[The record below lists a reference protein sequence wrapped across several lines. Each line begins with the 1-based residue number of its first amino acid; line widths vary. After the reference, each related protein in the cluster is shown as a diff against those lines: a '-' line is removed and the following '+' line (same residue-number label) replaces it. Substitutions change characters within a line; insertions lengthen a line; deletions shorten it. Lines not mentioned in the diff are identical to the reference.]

1 MRKIYVVFQMLF
13 FVTAMNGQYSLS
25 STTYS
30 QTFDGLGTAS
40 LTNVTGGSLNNVNV
54 SLNGWYFA
62 ESGTGANTTI
72 TAGTGSSS
80 TGDSYNFGAAANSNR
95 TLGGLQSGSLIPTFG
110 FYFTNNTGS
119 AITALAMTYTGET
132 WRVGATSRSDRIDFQ
147 YSTDASLLTNGT
159 WVDIDLLDYAN
170 PGQAIGNGS
179 VLHSATVSGSITGL
193 NIANGASF
201 FIRWN
206 DFNASGSDDGM
217 GMNDFNLTAL
227 FTLPVNLASVKAT
240 HQSTGVSLEWSNLTE
255 MDVINYNVERS
266 ADGGNFVSVGTINAR
281 VNNGSKVDYSFT
293 DINPFTGANYYR
305 IKSMESSGQIK
316 FSTIV
321 KVDIGK
327 GDVLLLLYPNPV
339 IDRHLTYQANNLRK
353 GQYTLRVFNNA
364 GQQVFVKTLNHPGG
378 SVSEA
383 LTLPFLRNGL
393 YRLQLSSGDATF
405 MKIFMVQ

>member
-240 HQSTGVSLEWSNLTE
+240 HQ
-255 MDVINYNVERS
+255 R
-266 ADGGNFVSVGTINAR
+266 
-281 VNNGSKVDYSFT
+281 
-293 DINPFTGANYYR
+293 
-305 IKSMESSGQIK
+305 
-316 FSTIV
+316 
-321 KVDIGK
+321 
-327 GDVLLLLYPNPV
+327 
-339 IDRHLTYQANNLRK
+339 
-353 GQYTLRVFNNA
+353 
-364 GQQVFVKTLNHPGG
+364 
-378 SVSEA
+378 
-383 LTLPFLRNGL
+383 
-393 YRLQLSSGDATF
+393 
-405 MKIFMVQ
+405 